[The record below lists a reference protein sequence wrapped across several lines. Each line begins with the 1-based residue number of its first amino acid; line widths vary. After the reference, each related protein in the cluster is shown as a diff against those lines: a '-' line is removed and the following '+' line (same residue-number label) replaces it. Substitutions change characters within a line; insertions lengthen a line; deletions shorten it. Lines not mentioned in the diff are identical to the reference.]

1 MTGIFIAAGLLI
13 AMVIVLELSTKDS
26 EQTEMRVIA
35 SEVKLNKNTPTGVL
49 KEQFRKGNIN
59 REVYETFVSEK
70 YGLNIA

>member
-1 MTGIFIAAGLLI
+1 MIGIFIAAGLLI
-13 AMVIVLELSTKDS
+13 AIVIVLELFKKDS
-26 EQTEMRVIA
+26 KQIEMAVIA

-49 KEQFRKGNIN
+49 KEQFRKGNID